1 MFKNKYILV
10 GIVIAL
16 ISGTGLWCWEYFGGG
31 KIIEVVAETTP
42 LFEHQE
48 NNVSFAVGG
57 DMMFA
62 RMIYHQ
68 FNADFNS
75 AVVGLDGVF
84 AGHDAA
90 IVNLEGAITSKP
102 VVDDTSRTFV
112 FKFLPVIVDTLSYLH
127 INGASM
133 ANNHSN
139 NAGNE
144 GLLTTRAVLTNHG
157 IQPFGG
163 PLEDGVPL
171 VAKFPGHGL
180 TLAVVGINLTFPNQ
194 TPDAALPVIR
204 ELKKDPTVRVLVM
217 PHWGTEYLAGHTPEQ
232 SQAAHAWIDAGA
244 DLVIGSHP
252 HVIEDAEMYKGVPIV
267 YSLGNLL
274 FDQDFS
280 QATQEGLIIEG
291 KFTSKGLTLTG
302 IPTLSTDNKPAVM
315 ASPRKEEILEK
326 LCLTVQLSG
335 CRDLNPD

>member
-1 MFKNKYILV
+1 M
-10 GIVIAL
+10 VIAL
-16 ISGTGLWCWEYFGGG
+16 ISGTGLWCWEHFGGG
-31 KIIEVVAETTP
+31 KVIEVVAETTY
-42 LFEHQE
+42 LFKPQE
-48 NNVSFAVGG
+48 DRVSFAVGG

-68 FNADFNS
+68 FSGDFDS
-75 AVVGLDGVF
+75 AVVGLNGVF
-84 AGHDAA
+84 DGHDAA

-112 FKFLPVIVDTLSYLH
+112 FKFPPVIAGTLSYLH

-139 NAGNE
+139 NAGDE
-144 GLLTTRAVLTNHG
+144 GLKTTRAVLTTHN

-180 TLAVVGINLTFPNQ
+180 TLAVVGINLTFPGQ
-194 TPDAALPVIR
+194 TPEVAVPVIE

-217 PHWGTEYLAGHTPEQ
+217 PHWGTEYLAGHTAEQ

-252 HVIEDAEMYKGVPIV
+252 HVIEDAEMYKGVPII

-280 QATQEGLIIEG
+280 EATREGLIIEG
-291 KFTSKGLTLTG
+291 EFTSKGLTLNG
-302 IPTLSTDNKPAVM
+302 IPTLSIDNKPTVM
-315 ASPRKEEILEK
+315 GPPRKEEILEK
-326 LCLTVQLSG
+326 LCATIQLSG
-335 CRDLNPD
+335 CRDSNPD